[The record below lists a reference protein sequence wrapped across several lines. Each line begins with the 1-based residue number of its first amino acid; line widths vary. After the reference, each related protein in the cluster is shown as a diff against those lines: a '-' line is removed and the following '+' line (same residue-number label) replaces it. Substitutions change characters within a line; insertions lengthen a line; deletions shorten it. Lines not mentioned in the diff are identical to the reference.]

1 MIQLLIY
8 ILILLIMM
16 ALFWWIVGQ
25 LPLPDPI
32 KKMATVV
39 IVVIFVIAMIYLLL
53 PLAGDGPHYHLRP

>member
-8 ILILLIMM
+8 ILILLIVM

-32 KKMATVV
+32 KKVATVV

-53 PLAGDGPHYHLRP
+53 PLAGSGPTYHLRP